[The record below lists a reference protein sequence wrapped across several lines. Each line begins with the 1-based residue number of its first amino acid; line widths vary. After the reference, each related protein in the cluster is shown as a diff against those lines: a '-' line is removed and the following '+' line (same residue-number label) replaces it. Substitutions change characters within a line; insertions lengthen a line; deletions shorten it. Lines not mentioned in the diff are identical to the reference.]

1 MLSPSLFLLLC
12 LHAAVVTVVSLLVVV
27 VATVMNW
34 RLSWPMEKVPA
45 RRWRRLWRPGP
56 VSIMQLATLKVKLL
70 MNAKWAKGCPQRGK
84 EERREGGGD
93 KGCTTLQLQFYGV
106 YKRNERSVS
115 ARSLRPMPIYMQ
127 LSWPSGA
134 FEVCVSFH
142 SVPAT
147 FLAWPGLAWLQVCTL
162 CAALLRLPDDD
173 IANTSA
179 DLKSQFEL
187 KAKLNRARSQL
198 RLKAASMH
206 N

>member
-1 MLSPSLFLLLC
+1 
-12 LHAAVVTVVSLLVVV
+12 
-27 VATVMNW
+27 MNW

-70 MNAKWAKGCPQRGK
+70 MNAKWAKGCRQRGK

-147 FLAWPGLAWLQVCTL
+147 FLAWPGWKCAHYAPRCCACLTMTLQTL
-162 CAALLRLPDDD
+162 QLILNPNSSLKPNWTVPGRNC
-173 IANTSA
+173 
-179 DLKSQFEL
+179 DLKRRPCII
-187 KAKLNRARSQL
+187 NW
-198 RLKAASMH
+198 ASYLH
-206 N
+206 LVSHTHAHTFACIHITLHTHR